1 MKISAGQVAA
11 ITGAGSGIG
20 RALAIQLAARGCKVA
35 VADVNAEQL
44 LETAALVNSE
54 GGTCSTHV
62 VDVAN
67 REAVESFAADVVE
80 EHGGV
85 NLVINNAGVTLIDS
99 ADKVLYSDFEWIMN
113 INFWGVVYGSKAF
126 LPYLREADAAHIVN
140 LSSLFGLMSLPL
152 QSAYNAS
159 KFAVRGFTEALKMEL
174 AGSPIGVSCVHPGG
188 IKTSIA
194 TNSRIGEEALSVSRE
209 ELLSEFDKAAIT
221 TAERAAELI
230 IRGIEKDKRRILI
243 GRDAKI
249 MDWIVRHFPSTYEK
263 VMGLEKEVRRLYKE
277 RAASKQ

>member
-1 MKISAGQVAA
+1 MKISAGHVAA

-20 RALAIQLAARGCKVA
+20 RALAIQLAGRGCKIA
-35 VADVNAEQL
+35 AADINAEQL
-44 LETAALVNSE
+44 LETAALVKAA
-54 GGTCSTHV
+54 GAACSTHV
-62 VDVAN
+62 FDVAD
-67 REAVESFAADVVE
+67 RDAVEGFAADVVK

-99 ADKVLYSDFEWIMN
+99 ADKVSYSDFEWIMN

-126 LPYLREADAAHIVN
+126 LPYLREAETAHIVN
-140 LSSLFGLMSLPL
+140 VSSLFGMMSAPL

-188 IKTSIA
+188 IKTSITA
-194 TNSRIGEEALSVSRE
+194 NSRISEEALTVSKE
-209 ELLSEFDKAAIT
+209 QVFADFDKLAIN
-221 TAERAAELI
+221 TAERAAEVI
-230 IRGIEKDKRRILI
+230 IRGVKKNKRRILI

-249 MDWIVRHFPSTYEK
+249 MDWIVRHFPNSYEK
-263 VMGLEKEVRRLYKE
+263 LLGLEKDVRRLYKE
-277 RAASKQ
+277 RTDSNQ

>member
-1 MKISAGQVAA
+1 MKISAGHVAA

-20 RALAIQLAARGCKVA
+20 RALAVQLAQRGCKIA
-35 VADVNAEQL
+35 AADINAEHL
-44 LETAALVNSE
+44 LETAALVKAE
-54 GGTCSTHV
+54 GATCSTHV
-62 VDVAN
+62 VDVADQ
-67 REAVESFAADVVE
+67 EAVEGFAADVVK

-85 NLVINNAGVTLIDS
+85 NLIINNAGVTLIDS

-126 LPYLREADAAHIVN
+126 LPYLREADTAHIVN
-140 LSSLFGLMSLPL
+140 VSSLFGLMSMPL

-159 KFAVRGFTEALKMEL
+159 KFAVRGFTESLKMEL

-188 IKTSIA
+188 IKTSI
-194 TNSRIGEEALSVSRE
+194 TENSRVGDEALSVSKE
-209 ELLSEFDKAAIT
+209 QLFSDFDKAAIN
-221 TAERAAELI
+221 TADRAAEVI
-230 IRGIEKDKRRILI
+230 IHGVEKDKRRILI

-249 MDWIVRHFPSTYEK
+249 MDWIVRHFPNTYEK
-263 VMGLEKEVRRLYKE
+263 VLGLEKEVRRLYKE